1 LWRKSAR
8 RRTDPGRRNS
18 LTRSARPAAHS
29 GDGGHALAL
38 SAPGVNVGGATVTVT
53 LSGTEDYKGL
63 LLFAEVDGRPAG
75 AWGADLPEGVQP
87 HPHCK
92 LTVTHDTYHVGG
104 KQRDDIPWVV
114 PEGLSEGSSVV
125 FKATVVRDYAT
136 WCARLRACHMPRAAR
151 AADRG
156 ACHAARNRAA
166 QVCV

>member
-1 LWRKSAR
+1 VQSS
-8 RRTDPGRRNS
+8 S
-18 LTRSARPAAHS
+18 LTRSAHPAARS

-53 LSGTEDYKGL
+53 LSGTEDFKGL

-104 KQRDDIPWVV
+104 KQRDAIPWIV
-114 PEGLSEGSSVV
+114 PDGLSEGTSVV
-125 FKATVVRDYAT
+125 FKATIVRDYAT
-136 WCARLRACHMPRAAR
+136 WCAQSRARHTPPAAL
-151 AADRG
+151 AADCGRVSP
-156 ACHAARNRAA
+156 ARTRSA
-166 QVCV
+166 QVCI